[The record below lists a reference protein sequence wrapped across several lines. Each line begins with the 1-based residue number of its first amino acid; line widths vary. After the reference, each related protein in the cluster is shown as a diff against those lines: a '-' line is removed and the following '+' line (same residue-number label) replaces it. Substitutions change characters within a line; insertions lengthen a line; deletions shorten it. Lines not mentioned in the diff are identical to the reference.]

1 MSKHWEVP
9 DQTPT
14 ERALKL
20 LALLQTRRSW
30 PGGELA
36 GRLGV
41 DGRTFRRDV
50 ERLRAMGYQI
60 ATRRGP
66 GGSYRLTT
74 GTDLPPLVFTPSEA
88 LAVAAALTSSAAS
101 GSAGGGELA
110 LTALAKIEQVMPAA
124 LRRRMRALRAS
135 VALAGSPNASGG
147 AYPAP
152 LNADVLAVLA
162 LACRDGER
170 VRLRYMHTA
179 GPDAGKD
186 SALLVEPVA
195 LVPRGTRWYLV
206 CRDLERGWRALRLD
220 RITRAGA
227 TGLRFEGQP
236 PPGGDPAAF
245 LARELGAPPRRF
257 SATILIH
264 APIEQ
269 VQAYMGGYAA
279 DFSATT
285 TSAGGDATHWRVADV
300 RLEVL
305 AGGLL
310 WLRWPFE
317 VLDSP
322 ELTAL
327 LRDRAQAFTAAASRA
342 EAAPE
347 IVQP

>member
-1 MSKHWEVP
+1 MAGMP
-9 DQTPT
+9 DSTPT

-30 PGGELA
+30 PGAELA

-66 GGSYRLTT
+66 AGSYRLTT
-74 GTDLPPLVFTPSEA
+74 GSDLPPLLFTPGEA

-101 GSAGGGELA
+101 GSAGTGEVA
-110 LTALAKIEQVMPAA
+110 LTALAKLEQVMPAA
-124 LRRRMRALRAS
+124 LRRRMRALRGS

-152 LNADVLAVLA
+152 LDAEVMAVLA
-162 LACRDGER
+162 LARRDSER

-179 GPDAGKD
+179 GPDAGRD
-186 SALLVEPVA
+186 SSRLVEPVA
-195 LVPRGTRWYLV
+195 LVPRGIRWYLV

-220 RITRAGA
+220 RITRAQA
-227 TGLRFEGQP
+227 TGLRFEPQP
-236 PPGGDPAAF
+236 PPGGDAAAF
-245 LARELGAPPRRF
+245 LARELGAPPRRYA
-257 SATILIH
+257 ATILIH
-264 APIEQ
+264 APVDQ

-279 DFSATT
+279 DFSSTR
-285 TSAGGDATHWRVADV
+285 TSTGEAATHWRVADV

-310 WLRWPFE
+310 WVRWPFE

-327 LRDRAQAFTAAASRA
+327 LRDRAQAFTAAVNRA
-342 EAAPE
+342 EVASKR
-347 IVQP
+347 VQP